1 MTSFQPGDLW
11 IKGKTSLPCVPGLPL
26 THPADCGNRDRH
38 ACAEWEGHR
47 SRWPWQLRDEA
58 PVLLR
63 EIPSPPWLCPSA
75 PGPAPISPFAMKGTQ
90 VRSSIVSW
98 PVESQGSKGLSCHI
112 ACPFQPKLAV
122 FLPMYFF
129 QKCFECPVNLIRV
142 HETRATC
149 TGVSQAFCPRLLLR
163 HELLG
168 FSGALLFGGV
178 LVPVALASR
187 VGPAQLLTPPPSRW
201 RGSAR
206 GPFAAAP
213 FPIREG
219 GEAETARCC
228 SLPLDIR
235 HHSFSCHP

>member
-1 MTSFQPGDLW
+1 MPLTHSHPASLPPSSAQASSVACCSISLKSGLIPEIGSPGVTSFQPGDLW

-63 EIPSPPWLCPSA
+63 GTPSPPWLCRSA

-122 FLPMYFF
+122 FLPM
-129 QKCFECPVNLIRV
+129 
-142 HETRATC
+142 
-149 TGVSQAFCPRLLLR
+149 
-163 HELLG
+163 
-168 FSGALLFGGV
+168 
-178 LVPVALASR
+178 
-187 VGPAQLLTPPPSRW
+187 
-201 RGSAR
+201 
-206 GPFAAAP
+206 
-213 FPIREG
+213 
-219 GEAETARCC
+219 
-228 SLPLDIR
+228 
-235 HHSFSCHP
+235 